1 MQVLKSIVRR
11 LQSRQVR
18 PAQVTTPTIAN
29 TPVPLTDAELKLVAG
44 GLPRAGGWGQ
54 AEEVTIAAALPRDA

>member
-18 PAQVTTPTIAN
+18 PAEVAPTVPTVLTPE
-29 TPVPLTDAELKLVAG
+29 ELKMVAG
-44 GLPRAGGWGQ
+44 GLPRGGGWEQ
-54 AEEVTIAAALPRDA
+54 PEQLVQPLPSDA